1 MLRLQYKYEL
11 VQRDNHLPLK
21 IIIHQYNRPVH
32 VPLHWHD
39 SVEISYVLSG
49 KIDDIYIDGAHYSS
63 NAGDIV
69 VINSK
74 ALHSFTT
81 RNNGD
86 REAVTILIPYDFIKP
101 CVQGSEPI
109 EFDCISIVESDQRRL
124 AHFAELRK
132 LLNAVVVSHLKQHRD
147 EFAHVHLTA
156 LSYQIIYV
164 LLKYFRIRKEEKQ
177 AVQTSK
183 HRERLLSIKN
193 YVERHYDQN
202 LSVEQIAHTFQLS
215 PQYMS
220 RFFIKHTGMT
230 LFQYI
235 NELRLEKAYRDLMNT
250 DLSILNVAM
259 NHGFPN
265 EKSFIRVF
273 KNGYGV
279 TPYQYRKAR
288 KGSMII
294 KDEN

>member
-11 VQRDNHLPLK
+11 VQRDDHLPLK

-74 ALHSFTT
+74 AIHSFTN
-81 RNNGD
+81 RSNGD

-101 CVQGSEPI
+101 CVKGSEPI

-164 LLKYFRIRKEEKQ
+164 LLKYFVIRKEEKQ

-193 YVERHYDQN
+193 YVETHYDQN

-279 TPYQYRKAR
+279 TPHQYRKAR